1 MTPVANAVLAVML
14 RQPPWSGDVA
24 ETPQQRR
31 ALYAPVAQTIA
42 DASTDTQ
49 EMAALATLAWHETR
63 LARYVLEG
71 RCKDGPASAQCDQG
85 HARGPWQVWP
95 WCKDAYRYADGS
107 AESRR
112 AEARCALQMLGWG
125 RKMCA
130 DKGVA
135 PGWHSAYAG
144 YRSLR
149 CEELDAPKRLETHR
163 RIARELTTE
172 IAVRKGR
179 PS

>member
-31 ALYAPVAQTIA
+31 ALYAPVAQAIA

-85 HARGPWQVWP
+85 HARGPWQVW
-95 WCKDAYRYADGS
+95 
-107 AESRR
+107 R